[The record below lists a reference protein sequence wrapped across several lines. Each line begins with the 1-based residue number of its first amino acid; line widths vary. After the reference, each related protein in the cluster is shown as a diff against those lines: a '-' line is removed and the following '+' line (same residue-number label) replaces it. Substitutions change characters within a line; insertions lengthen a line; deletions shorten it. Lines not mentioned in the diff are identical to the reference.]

1 MTMPQLA
8 PSPEELLRG
17 HAPAVQAT
25 AERLRAIILD
35 AAPELTE
42 KAYAGWHGIG
52 YTHPQ
57 AGYVCAIFLHAD
69 NVRLGF
75 EHGASLYDPDGLLK
89 PGASQGKRV
98 RYLELNSAEAIRD
111 DVIVGFLVEAIRLKA

>member
-1 MTMPQLA
+1 MAQSTTTT
-8 PSPEELLRG
+8 EDILRG
-17 HAPAVQAT
+17 HTPDVQAT
-25 AERLRAIILD
+25 TERLRAIILD

-57 AGYVCAIFLHAD
+57 AGYVCAIFLHEH
-69 NVRLGF
+69 NVKLGF

-89 PGASQGKRV
+89 PGASQGKQV
-98 RYLELNSAEAIRD
+98 RYLEFHTGQ
-111 DVIVGFLVEAIRLKA
+111 DVDANVVVSFLFDAIRLKA